1 MSNSLRRRSLSQ
13 TSSSSPR
20 TLRRL
25 RQSVRR
31 VQFSNI
37 NDNNNNSN
45 DSKKSFDS
53 QQQRLTTTNKEVTEI
68 NIDPHDSEMTSSN
81 MISSLSLSS
90 QDTNNSTT
98 SLINTNNKSPS
109 ISDFDEVN
117 EDSMNVTRSTPDE
130 SATKKIKKQDILEIF
145 EEWEDHTG
153 YTCKLCQAVVP
164 QPIYVDILVLYT
176 KKPEYL
182 YNSQR
187 KKYQDK
193 NTLISAELKQQLDEK
208 LISAII
214 IDSRSFNDFARPGIK
229 SFFATAVPNYKPLHR
244 TTIRRRL
251 HILYKQ
257 HRLALRNV
265 LENIPHLALTT
276 DLWKNSR
283 NRYFICLTGHFYDKQ
298 TKLISITLGFRLIR
312 GQHVRSITTDNAPNM
327 INAVYDLDIGIHHSC
342 TAHNLHLM
350 VKSTVLP
357 SKKDTK
363 SSYLNPVQKVTTGD
377 VDLPSESSTDEDTD
391 NDDDYSTSE
400 EQDQGS
406 TSFEENNADGDEN
419 ATSNIQISTDED
431 ETSLSSEDEQN
442 YEIPSIDAQTD
453 PTLQKIRLLIKQVRR
468 LVNLVRKSSNLH
480 EYVQQQKKEKKLPGD
495 GLILDCIIRWNSC
508 YLMLN
513 RFVDYQT
520 VIESMTILHR
530 NVIGNLSFSVVQH
543 LKQMIFTEDD
553 WDHLISVRN
562 VLCKLYDAC
571 RWLSG
576 KHYQTLS
583 VVYVIKRGLSHV
595 LTQSS
600 SSPQAKIENI
610 IKKYLLI
617 VFKYHFDEKL
627 SVEQKEAILIAAYLD
642 PKVYRKMLDEDKY
655 VAEQIIHEEAQY
667 KCYNSAESS

>member
-1 MSNSLRRRSLSQ
+1 MIIITTQ
-13 TSSSSPR
+13 MI
-20 TLRRL
+20 
-25 RQSVRR
+25 Q
-31 VQFSNI
+31 
-37 NDNNNNSN
+37 
-45 DSKKSFDS
+45 KKSFDS

-312 GQHVRSITTDNAPNM
+312 GQHVASRLKRFIKHEIMFYKIEKKVRSITTDNAPNM

-562 VLCKLYDAC
+562 VLCKFYDAC

-600 SSPQAKIENI
+600 SSPQAKI
-610 IKKYLLI
+610 
-617 VFKYHFDEKL
+617 
-627 SVEQKEAILIAAYLD
+627 
-642 PKVYRKMLDEDKY
+642 
-655 VAEQIIHEEAQY
+655 
-667 KCYNSAESS
+667 